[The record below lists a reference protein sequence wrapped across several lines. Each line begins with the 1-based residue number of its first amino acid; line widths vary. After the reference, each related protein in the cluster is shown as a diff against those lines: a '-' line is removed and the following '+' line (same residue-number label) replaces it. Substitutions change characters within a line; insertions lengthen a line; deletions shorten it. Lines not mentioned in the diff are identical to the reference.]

1 MNNPQAV
8 SDRIRTQF
16 EVFLKVPLP
25 SDAGLL
31 DKGLIDSLGTM
42 QLIMAIEEE
51 FKIRIPTEE
60 FTYENFN
67 SLSSWTNM
75 VLKAVAKRDGAV

>member
-1 MNNPQAV
+1 MNKAQAV

-16 EVFLKVPLP
+16 EAFLKAPLS

-51 FKIRIPTEE
+51 FKVRIPTEE

-67 SLSSWTNM
+67 SLSSWTNL
-75 VLKAVAKRDGAV
+75 VLKAMAKRDGAV